1 MEHIII
7 GIWMLFLID
16 MTSQIHKFDGTYEE
30 CQSASRNMNKG
41 LPKIFSGCFKV
52 TVTPPLI
59 RKENTRWTL

>member
-1 MEHIII
+1 
-7 GIWMLFLID
+7 MLFLTD
-16 MTSQIHKFDGTYEE
+16 MTTQIHKYDGTYED

-59 RKENTRWTL
+59 RKENTRWM